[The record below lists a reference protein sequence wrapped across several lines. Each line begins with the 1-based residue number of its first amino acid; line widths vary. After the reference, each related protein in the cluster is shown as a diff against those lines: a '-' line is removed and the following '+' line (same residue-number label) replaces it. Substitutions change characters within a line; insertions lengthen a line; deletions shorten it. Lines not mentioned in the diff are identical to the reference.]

1 MRQNLIAEELSED
14 GLTSDESSSTSQQ
27 VSSGVVTE
35 KAEKVQIIVTEE
47 TDDLV
52 KSAVKSKDEIDTE
65 DGNVEDHLHIEKECT
80 ISPQEKKG
88 VRKALR
94 HAQSD
99 VNEFPS
105 LGSMQKL

>member
-52 KSAVKSKDEIDTE
+52 KSAIKSKDEIDTE

-80 ISPQEKKG
+80 ISP
-88 VRKALR
+88 
-94 HAQSD
+94 
-99 VNEFPS
+99 
-105 LGSMQKL
+105 